1 MHWKGVR
8 FVDDKESNNLEEYWA
23 TRVLQAEGA
32 TGYVGE
38 VYNQLAM
45 TFEITDPTLEPIE
58 GAWLHTKVYRTM
70 TVYATTD
77 AAHGAAERL
86 RRFLNFV
93 HLRE

>member
-1 MHWKGVR
+1 
-8 FVDDKESNNLEEYWA
+8 
-23 TRVLQAEGA
+23 
-32 TGYVGE
+32 
-38 VYNQLAM
+38 M

-77 AAHGAAERL
+77 EAHGAAERL
-86 RRFLNFV
+86 RLFLNFV